1 MSSTKLLLIRHGET
15 DDNHNRVF
23 QGQGGCGLNARGRD
37 QSARLAARLGHA
49 RIKLD
54 VLYCSD
60 LDRARETA
68 EIIGRDVGLTPVA
81 DAALREVYLGAW
93 QGLRDSEI
101 AERFPDEWAAW
112 QGGRDIKRGGG
123 ESYAELSTRVVGAL
137 DRLSSA
143 HAGQVLGIVS
153 HGASIKTFVA
163 HVLGLGFDRLR
174 SFQAA
179 ANTSVNLVERD
190 SRGAYRLVVWN
201 DAAHLHDPLAQA
213 LAAPP

>member
-23 QGQGGCGLNARGRD
+23 QGQGGRGLNDRGRD
-37 QSARLAARLGHA
+37 QSARLAARLAHA

-68 EIIGRDVGLTPVA
+68 EIVGRDVGLTPVA

-101 AERFPDEWAAW
+101 AERFPEEWTAW

-123 ESYAELSTRVVGAL
+123 ESYAELKERVVGAL
-137 DRLSSA
+137 DRLSEA
-143 HAGQVLGIVS
+143 HAGQALGIVS